1 MSTEPNSE
9 SLIAQGQEST
19 TQSPGQYLRSQ
30 RELRCYSQKEVADKL
45 HITVHY
51 VNAIENDAYEKL
63 PGIIFAKGY
72 MKRYGEILELNADEV
87 VNRFDEFQQAE
98 QEHQKEVTR
107 ISRKKHQAR
116 NRNLALVSIVLFA
129 GIFAGLWFWNTS
141 MLESADTAN
150 QVSALEQP
158 LAAPA
163 SPVSEPAVAIITEDS
178 VAPPVREI
186 NTVSELEADAES
198 PGLATTNAVA
208 DAPTGAINTE
218 PEPADTRIVT
228 ITNEGNDVLRV
239 SFTDESFIQVSDED
253 ANRIYRGT
261 LGAGDVLEI
270 RDSAPFNILL
280 GDAPL
285 TRLTLNGDEIDVSDS
300 IRIDNSARLTV
311 GL

>member
-1 MSTEPNSE
+1 MSTEQIEATVTEEQESGQVSE
-9 SLIAQGQEST
+9 S
-19 TQSPGQYLRSQ
+19 PGAFLQSQ
-30 RELRCYSQKEVADKL
+30 RQLKGYSQKEVADQL

-51 VNAIENDAYEKL
+51 VNAIETDAYEKL

-72 MKRYGEILELNADEV
+72 MKRYGEILELDPDEII
-87 VNRFDEFQQAE
+87 NRFEEFQQAE

-107 ISRKKHQAR
+107 ISRRKHQAR

-129 GIFAGLWFWNTS
+129 GIFAGLWAWNATMVQS
-141 MLESADTAN
+141 GETAVA
-150 QVSALEQP
+150 VSAQEQP
-158 LAAPA
+158 ANPPVETQAIQTADEVTEETIPTAVVAP
-163 SPVSEPAVAIITEDS
+163 VIEPAESMPQLQDPAN
-178 VAPPVREI
+178 AA
-186 NTVSELEADAES
+186 ELETVIPADPA
-198 PGLATTNAVA
+198 AT
-208 DAPTGAINTE
+208 
-218 PEPADTRIVT
+218 DTRIVT

-253 ANRIYRGT
+253 ANRLYRGT

>member
-1 MSTEPNSE
+1 MSTELNSD
-9 SLIAQGQEST
+9 SSTDQEQT
-19 TQSPGQYLRSQ
+19 AQSPGDYLRSQ
-30 RELRCYSQKEVADKL
+30 RELKGYSQKEVADKL

-72 MKRYGEILELNADEV
+72 MKRYGEILELNPDEISD
-87 VNRFDEFQQAE
+87 RFDEFQQAE

-116 NRNLALVSIVLFA
+116 NRSLALVSIVFFA
-129 GIFAGLWFWNTS
+129 GIFAGLWAWNTS
-141 MLESADTAN
+141 MQASSNTAN
-150 QVSALEQP
+150 EVAALEQTTP
-158 LAAPA
+158 VANRTVAEPA
-163 SPVSEPAVAIITEDS
+163 IPSTVQDSSTLPAQQPGREIALEAEPEIQDIGATPAVADEFDS
-178 VAPPVREI
+178 VA
-186 NTVSELEADAES
+186 
-198 PGLATTNAVA
+198 AV
-208 DAPTGAINTE
+208 E
-218 PEPADTRIVT
+218 PEPTDTRIVT

-253 ANRIYRGT
+253 ANRLYRGT